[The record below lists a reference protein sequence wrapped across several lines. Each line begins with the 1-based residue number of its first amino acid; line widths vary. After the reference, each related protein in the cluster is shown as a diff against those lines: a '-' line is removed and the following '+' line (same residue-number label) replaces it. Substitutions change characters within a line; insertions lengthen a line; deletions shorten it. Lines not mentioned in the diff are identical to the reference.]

1 MFVHSHA
8 SGSSWQTLA
17 EHVKTESFVLKGLKP
32 SAVYL
37 FLVRAANAYGLSD
50 PSPITD
56 AVKTQGE
63 KCLLTVSNLI
73 YGVCCVFFCS
83 LRQDHS
89 FLMSVLLHTD
99 IPPTSQGVDHRQI
112 QRELGEVVIHLHN
125 PTILSS
131 SSVRV
136 QWTVSIILSMDALL
150 SLLFFKAAAG
160 SSILPYG
167 SLAQLATK
175 APRLV

>member
-1 MFVHSHA
+1 M
-8 SGSSWQTLA
+8 
-17 EHVKTESFVLKGLKP
+17 KTESFVLKGLKP

-63 KCLLTVSNLI
+63 NCLAFDIPILLQCFR
-73 YGVCCVFFCS
+73 GFFPRN

-89 FLMSVLLHTD
+89 FLMSVHLHTD
-99 IPPTSQGVDHRQI
+99 VPPTSQGVDHRQI

-136 QWTVSIILSMDALL
+136 QWTVSIIFSIIAPL
-150 SLLFFKAAAG
+150 SLLLLKTAAV
-160 SSILPYG
+160 SCKLPGG
-167 SLAQLATK
+167 SLVQLIIK
-175 APRLV
+175 ASRLV

>member
-1 MFVHSHA
+1 M
-8 SGSSWQTLA
+8 
-17 EHVKTESFVLKGLKP
+17 KTESFVLKGLKP

-63 KCLLTVSNLI
+63 NCLAFHIPTLQQ
-73 YGVCCVFFCS
+73 CFVFFCN

-89 FLMSVLLHTD
+89 FLMSNVQIYTD

-136 QWTVSIILSMDALL
+136 QWTVSIVFSITAPL
-150 SLLFFKAAAG
+150 SLLFLKTAAV
-160 SSILPYG
+160 SCKLPCG
-167 SLAQLATK
+167 SLVQLIIK
-175 APRLV
+175 VSRLV